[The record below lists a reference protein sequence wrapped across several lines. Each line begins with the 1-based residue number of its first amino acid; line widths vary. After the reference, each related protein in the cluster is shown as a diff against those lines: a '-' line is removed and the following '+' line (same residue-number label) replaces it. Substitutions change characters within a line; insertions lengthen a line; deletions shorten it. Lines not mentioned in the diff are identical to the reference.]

1 MKFGLFYEME
11 TPRPWNALSE
21 YNIYWEALAQIELA
35 DRIGF
40 DNVWEVEHHFLEE
53 YSHSSAPEVF
63 FGAVSQRTKNI
74 RISHGVRLLPFK
86 FNHPIKLA
94 EEAAVLDIISNGR
107 VEFGTGRST
116 TAQELDGFSV
126 DYDRTR
132 AEVREALDII
142 VKAWT
147 DEILEYDGKLMK
159 IPPRRVVPK
168 PIQKPHPPMWMACVA
183 PESYQ
188 MAGDRGMGV
197 LSFSLN
203 WDQVQNAMAAYR
215 ASFAKR
221 TDQVGKLPNEAFANF
236 VVCHVAENKDEEAIG
251 IEGARWFM
259 HNVAKLFEPLM
270 VKNQLYSY
278 DYLRNLMA
286 MDLDPRDATDAQLK
300 QHPMVV
306 VGNPDEVN
314 RKLEVFQKAGVDQIL
329 CFKQAGRIPHQ
340 NIMNSLRRMS
350 KHVLPHFNPHRT
362 VATDEL
368 ALAAAGR

>member
-74 RISHGVRLLPFK
+74 RISHGVRLLPFN

-94 EEAAVLDIISNGR
+94 EQAAVLDIMSNGR

-116 TAQELDGFSV
+116 TAQELDGFNV
-126 DYDRTR
+126 NYDRTR
-132 AEVREALDII
+132 DEVREALDII

-147 DEILEYDGKLMK
+147 EEILEYDGKLMK
-159 IPPRRVVPK
+159 VPPRRVVPK

-203 WDQVQNAMAAYR
+203 WDQVQKAMAAYR

-314 RKLEVFQKAGVDQIL
+314 RKLEVFQRAGVDQIL

-340 NIMNSLRRMS
+340 NIMHSLRRMS

-362 VATDEL
+362 VAIEEL
-368 ALAAAGR
+368 SLAAAGR